1 MSHPSN
7 FQDWNTVILRKNS
20 KEIAKNNQVTEVQ
33 KKQSGNNVPKD
44 IETPVIMVS
53 HELKQKIITIRT
65 TLKLKQDQLAK
76 SINEPFKNI
85 QLVECGKLS
94 LKEAKQIAIK
104 IERKYNVKILERT

>member
-1 MSHPSN
+1 MSHSSN

-33 KKQSGNNVPKD
+33 KKQSGNNVPK
-44 IETPVIMVS
+44 VIIVS
-53 HELKQKIITIRT
+53 HELKQKIITTRT
-65 TLKLKQDQLAK
+65 TLKVKQDQFAK